1 MIQGVDGTEVRRIRK
16 LLGLTQAEFG
26 KAFGM
31 TQNVVSDVERGRR
44 SLPTQR
50 YERPVF
56 SEYFGNPPAEE
67 FARLQNLT
75 PDELEAEGKEWQ
87 ENRKRRRGPYSTD

>member
-1 MIQGVDGTEVRRIRK
+1 MPEESDWPRLTDQEVVLLARAGQEAAYRELIR
-16 LLGLTQAEFG
+16 
-26 KAFGM
+26 
-31 TQNVVSDVERGRR
+31 
-44 SLPTQR
+44 R